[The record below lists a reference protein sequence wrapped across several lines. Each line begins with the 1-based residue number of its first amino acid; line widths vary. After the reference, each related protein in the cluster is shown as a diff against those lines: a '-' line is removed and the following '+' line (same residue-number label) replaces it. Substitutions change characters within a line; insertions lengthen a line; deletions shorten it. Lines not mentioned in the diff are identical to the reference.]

1 MKKTLAGFFGVLSL
15 IAVFLIPSVSHAG
28 WIGTPSTVTVTADPP
43 SVTSG
48 GSTVISWAVSQ
59 IKPAQSPHNP
69 SLGCTKSGAWSGFIA
84 DTDGGYSGSY
94 NTGSLTSNKTY
105 SISCLVPGGG
115 GTYNTITNS
124 VTVGVDAALPPPE
137 PTAEDGNCGYYDKQ
151 VSSSHPSTGMWDPR
165 YADYGYSAVC
175 DNGSYSNS
183 YTGHTDTGDYWNW
196 RCNGSNGGAPVFC
209 SAYKST
215 TMFDLS
221 VYTVSGVGT
230 STASGINCGTDCT
243 QSYSPN
249 TTVTLRGTSA
259 AGYQTVDKGLGDFF
273 GVSCASGGWIY
284 DCTFIMT
291 GDKTVGV
298 RFRPITYT
306 LTTSVTGGVG
316 TITGIGINCSSSGGS
331 ACSETINSGTTVTLT
346 ATGGSGYAFSSWS
359 GACSGNLTTSCTV
372 TMDAAKSASA
382 SFTVVTPF
390 DYSLSNSGALSVTKG
405 SSNVFTQNTI
415 TKTLVAGA
423 TESVTITATGMPT
436 GVSVGYDANR
446 TSNPTGNS
454 TITFTI
460 TPTATVGTH
469 SITVTGSPLNRT
481 TSFNLTISGSPI
493 TVTCTAN
500 PSPVLIGQ
508 SVTWTASVSGGVSP
522 LTYVW
527 SGTNLSPAPT
537 TNPFTKV
544 YTTIGQK
551 TATVTV
557 TDSDGT
563 EGTCVPAGSVQVNFD
578 PTFEEF

>member
-346 ATGGSGYAFSSWS
+346 ATGGSGYIFGSWS
-359 GACSGNLTTSCTV
+359 GTSPCAGQGSVCSFLMNGNKTVNVSFTPAPDLTAGAPSPTVATAGTALTFSTTITNGGTASTGASFNNLFQVATAAGGGGTVSAISVNSRATLTAGTNGPVTSSSYTFPSAGTYSVRTCADNNASFIGAITESNEGNNCGAWTDVTVAAANAVPTV
-372 TMDAAKSASA
+372 TS
-382 SFTVVTPF
+382 
-390 DYSLSNSGALSVTKG
+390 
-405 SSNVFTQNTI
+405 
-415 TKTLVAGA
+415 
-423 TESVTITATGMPT
+423 
-436 GVSVGYDANR
+436 
-446 TSNPTGNS
+446 
-454 TITFTI
+454 
-460 TPTATVGTH
+460 PTAT
-469 SITVTGSPLNRT
+469 SITTTGATLGANVTSLGIPAAISARGTCWAT
-481 TSFNLTISGSPI
+481 T
-493 TVTCTAN
+493 
-500 PSPVLIGQ
+500 
-508 SVTWTASVSGGVSP
+508 
-522 LTYVW
+522 
-527 SGTNLSPAPT
+527 PAPT
-537 TNPFTKV
+537 TNC
-544 YTTIGQK
+544 
-551 TATVTV
+551 TAQ
-557 TDSDGT
+557 G
-563 EGTCVPAGSVQVNFD
+563 
-578 PTFEEF
+578 

>member
-1 MKKTLAGFFGVLSL
+1 
-15 IAVFLIPSVSHAG
+15 
-28 WIGTPSTVTVTADPP
+28 
-43 SVTSG
+43 
-48 GSTVISWAVSQ
+48 
-59 IKPAQSPHNP
+59 
-69 SLGCTKSGAWSGFIA
+69 
-84 DTDGGYSGSY
+84 
-94 NTGSLTSNKTY
+94 
-105 SISCLVPGGG
+105 
-115 GTYNTITNS
+115 
-124 VTVGVDAALPPPE
+124 
-137 PTAEDGNCGYYDKQ
+137 
-151 VSSSHPSTGMWDPR
+151 
-165 YADYGYSAVC
+165 
-175 DNGSYSNS
+175 
-183 YTGHTDTGDYWNW
+183 
-196 RCNGSNGGAPVFC
+196 
-209 SAYKST
+209 
-215 TMFDLS
+215 
-221 VYTVSGVGT
+221 
-230 STASGINCGTDCT
+230 
-243 QSYSPN
+243 
-249 TTVTLRGTSA
+249 
-259 AGYQTVDKGLGDFF
+259 
-273 GVSCASGGWIY
+273 
-284 DCTFIMT
+284 
-291 GDKTVGV
+291 
-298 RFRPITYT
+298 
-306 LTTSVTGGVG
+306 
-316 TITGIGINCSSSGGS
+316 
-331 ACSETINSGTTVTLT
+331 VTLT